1 MTTQEAAPKAT
12 ANSLRV
18 TTPSDRVIVMTREFN
33 APRKLVFE
41 AWTQPEHV
49 RHWFGPRGVT
59 LPVCE
64 IDLRVGGAWRY
75 SWRKD
80 DGSEMTMTGTVQEVK
95 APERLVTT
103 ERWGP
108 EWPETRNTL
117 VLTEAGGRTT
127 MTLTIAYP
135 SKEARDA
142 ATQTGMKEG
151 LDASF
156 ERLDRVA
163 GSL

>member
-1 MTTQEAAPKAT
+1 MNAQLAMKFETPTDTTIVITRT
-12 ANSLRV
+12 A
-18 TTPSDRVIVMTREFN
+18 N
-33 APRKLVFE
+33 APRAAVFE
-41 AWTQPEHV
+41 AWTNPKYIRE
-49 RHWFGPRGVT
+49 WMLGPPGWT
-59 LPVCE
+59 MPVCE
-64 IDLRVGGAWRY
+64 LDLRVGGAWRY

-80 DGSEMTMTGTVQEVK
+80 DGSEMTMTGTVKELKV
-95 APERLVTT
+95 PERIVTT

-108 EWPETRNTL
+108 EWPETVNEL
-117 VLTEAGGRTT
+117 VLAEAGGKTT
-127 MTLTIAYP
+127 MTLTINYP